1 MIYQVTLKSTFA
13 PVMKFVVA
21 PTIDICY
28 NHFRNS
34 DRKILSVSEMDYEL
48 ILNNKETQVCYIVFL
63 LDSHTNHRHKYII
76 FDTFSNVINW
86 IYQQQEVEVE
96 SVSRQFRELV
106 ILE

>member
-1 MIYQVTLKSTFA
+1 MIYQVSLKSTFA

-28 NHFRNS
+28 NHFRDS
-34 DRKILSVSEMDYEL
+34 GRKILSVSEMDYEL
-48 ILNNKETQVCYIVFL
+48 ILNDKETQVCYIVFL
-63 LDSHTNHRHKYII
+63 SDSHTNYRYKYII

-86 IYQQQEVEVE
+86 IYQQKEVEVE